1 MRKIFT
7 LAALMSM
14 AALAGSQAYAG
25 VFSKL
30 AASDSLLLAAGSSD
44 GGSLPGLP
52 GGKGGK
58 SGAAAAAEEG
68 MMALD
73 EELFD
78 YCMDLLDR
86 VQRNA
91 SGLSGKPRVHSDM
104 FEPEDCMDLYSA
116 VEPSAPAAGT
126 GRRAYGYKRDGAD
139 GPSVLGGVGGRGGR
153 AGSGVG
159 GGSGGSGG
167 AGVGGGIGGKG
178 GAGGA
183 AY

>member
-7 LAALMSM
+7 LAALMSV
-14 AALAGSQAYAG
+14 AALVGAQAYAG
-25 VFSKL
+25 GVPKL
-30 AASDSLLLAAGSSD
+30 DAPASGLTPAGSSD
-44 GGSLPGLP
+44 GAGFPGLP

-58 SGAAAAAEEG
+58 SGAEAAAEEG
-68 MMALD
+68 MMAMD

-78 YCMDLLDR
+78 YCMDLLHQA
-86 VQRNA
+86 QRDA
-91 SGLSGKPRVHSDM
+91 SGRPAKRVYSDT
-104 FEPEDCMDLYSA
+104 FDPEDCMDLYNTA
-116 VEPSAPAAGT
+116 EPTDPSRA
-126 GRRAYGYKRDGAD
+126 GRRSYGYKRDGAN
-139 GPSVLGGVGGRGGR
+139 GPSIAGGVGGRGGR

-178 GAGGA
+178 GAGGS